1 MHPEEI
7 KAALRMSGWTQV
19 MLADDLNVSRSSV
32 TQTIVGGSR
41 SARIQ
46 QRISDILGKPVKAIW
61 PGQVVLRRDLRQIA
75 KQQGVPLSQKGAAA

>member
-19 MLADDLNVSRSSV
+19 MLADELNVSRSSV
-32 TQTIVGGSR
+32 AQAIAGGAH

-46 QRISDILGKPVKAIW
+46 QRISDILGKPAKAIW
-61 PGQVVLRRDLRQIA
+61 PSQVALRRNREQINA
-75 KQQGVPLSQKGAAA
+75 QRGAAPLLQ

>member
-61 PGQVVLRRDLRQIA
+61 PGQVVLRRDRRQVGS
-75 KQQGVPLSQKGAAA
+75 QQGVVLSQGASA

>member
-61 PGQVVLRRDLRQIA
+61 PGQVVLRRDLRRIA
-75 KQQGVPLSQKGAAA
+75 KQQGVELSQKVAAA